1 MRFLFMFLRSD
12 PNQHPPNEYKTVIIM
27 SLHCIALHCKLA
39 VATPALTA
47 KAVQNMKSMQGR

>member
-1 MRFLFMFLRSD
+1 MFLRSD